1 MPKAAAIPRN
11 RLDRRKEDLAMKER
25 VKTLTRDY
33 FALFRD
39 YAENPSGESSDEFTK
54 LQANIKSRL
63 EGLDPS
69 GIEQFMAEC
78 YNNPDLNLRIKGQVS
93 SVVGQGSVISTRS
106 VCYSFEHEKLS
117 DKDRR
122 MVVAAVRGG
131 QTQRAVARRFGVG
144 LGHLQYW
151 LARTRGQK
159 LDQVDWSDQSTAPRQ
174 QGRQTKVS
182 LQRRVL
188 ALRLELRR
196 GALGFVGAQA
206 IHDAL
211 RAERPKA
218 KLPCL
223 RTIGR
228 ILKRQGA
235 LDAVRRVRRAA
246 PPAGWYLPDVA
257 AGGAELDAFDII
269 EDLPLEAGPRLDVL
283 TTRALW
289 GSVCGAWASAALRAR
304 WLCQRLE
311 AHWREHGCPVYAQ
324 FDNDSRFQGTHPHP
338 DVLGQVIRVCLSLGV
353 TPVFAPPREHGPQN
367 LNESF
372 NHLWQQKVW
381 QRFHHAS
388 ATACQAT
395 SDRFVAAYQQRR
407 ARRDDQAPARRPF
420 PQRWELD
427 LQRRPHGTIIYL
439 RRTDHAGAIRVLGHR
454 WEVDVL
460 WGHRLV
466 RAEVDLE
473 ANQIRCYRLRRHAP
487 DEQPLVKTFKYE
499 FPNWA
504 R

>member
-1 MPKAAAIPRN
+1 
-11 RLDRRKEDLAMKER
+11 
-25 VKTLTRDY
+25 
-33 FALFRD
+33 
-39 YAENPSGESSDEFTK
+39 
-54 LQANIKSRL
+54 
-63 EGLDPS
+63 
-69 GIEQFMAEC
+69 
-78 YNNPDLNLRIKGQVS
+78 
-93 SVVGQGSVISTRS
+93 
-106 VCYSFEHEKLS
+106 
-117 DKDRR
+117 

-144 LGHLQYW
+144 LGHMQYW

-206 IHDAL
+206 THDAL

-257 AGGAELDAFDII
+257 AGGAELDAFDVI

-283 TTRALW
+283 TTRARW
-289 GSVCGAWASAALRAR
+289 GSVCGAWVSAALRAR

-324 FDNDSRFQGTHPHP
+324 FDNDSRFQGTHTHP

-454 WEVDVL
+454 WEVDAL

-499 FPNWA
+499 FPKKHFHPT
-504 R
+504 